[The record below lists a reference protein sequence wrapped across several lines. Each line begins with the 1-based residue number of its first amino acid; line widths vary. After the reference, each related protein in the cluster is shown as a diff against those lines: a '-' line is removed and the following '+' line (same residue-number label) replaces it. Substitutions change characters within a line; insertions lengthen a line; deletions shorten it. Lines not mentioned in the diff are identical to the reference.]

1 MANNCCY
8 DILAKGSE
16 YGIKKLY
23 SYLKQVGT
31 PESKFFRVWDFFP
44 YDDNEIIEDLGY
56 VTFQL
61 GGCGNWAWSLDHTF
75 MHDRLGEDTRPLI
88 VYLSE
93 FYGLT
98 IELVSEE
105 IGLGFSEHI
114 IIDKGDICVNESR
127 DIYSVEKDNDYIVVG
142 TYEMTI

>member
-8 DILAKGSE
+8 DLLAKGSE

-44 YDDNEIIEDLGY
+44 YDDDEVIENMGWG
-56 VTFQL
+56 TFQL
-61 GGCGNWAWSLDHTF
+61 GGCGNCAWSLEHTF
-75 MHDRLGEDTRPLI
+75 MHSELGEDTRPFI
-88 VYLSE
+88 VWLSE
-93 FYGLT
+93 FHGLT
-98 IELVSEE
+98 IELISEE

-127 DIYSVEKDNDYIVVG
+127 EIYGVEKDGEYTVVG

>member
-8 DILAKGSE
+8 DLLAKGSV

-31 PESKFFRVWDFFP
+31 PKSKFHRVWDFFP
-44 YDDNEIIEDLGY
+44 YDDDSIIEDMGY
-56 VTFQL
+56 GVFQL
-61 GGCGNWAWSLDHTF
+61 GGCGNCAWSLEHTF
-75 MHDRLGEDTRPLI
+75 MHDREGEDTRPLI
-88 VYLSE
+88 VWLSE
-93 FYGLT
+93 FYSLT

-105 IGLGFSEHI
+105 IGMGFSEHI

-127 DIYSVEKDNDYIVVG
+127 DIYGVEKDNDYVVVG

>member
-8 DILAKGSE
+8 DLLAKGSE

-23 SYLKQVGT
+23 SFLKQVGT
-31 PESKFFRVWDFFP
+31 PESKFHRVWDFFP
-44 YDDNEIIEDLGY
+44 YDDDEIIEDMGY
-56 VTFQL
+56 GTFQL
-61 GGCGNWAWSLDHTF
+61 GGCGNCAWSLDHTF
-75 MHDRLGEDTRPLI
+75 MHNELIEDPRPFI

-127 DIYSVEKDNDYIVVG
+127 DIYSVEKDGEYTVVG

>member
-1 MANNCCY
+1 M
-8 DILAKGSE
+8 
-16 YGIKKLY
+16 
-23 SYLKQVGT
+23 
-31 PESKFFRVWDFFP
+31 
-44 YDDNEIIEDLGY
+44 
-56 VTFQL
+56 
-61 GGCGNWAWSLDHTF
+61 
-75 MHDRLGEDTRPLI
+75 
-88 VYLSE
+88 YLSE

-127 DIYSVEKDNDYIVVG
+127 DIYGVEKDNDYIVVG